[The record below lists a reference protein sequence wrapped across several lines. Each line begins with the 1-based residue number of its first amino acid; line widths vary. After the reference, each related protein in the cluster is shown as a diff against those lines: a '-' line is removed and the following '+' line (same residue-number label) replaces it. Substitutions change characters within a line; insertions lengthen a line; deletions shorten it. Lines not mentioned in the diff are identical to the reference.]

1 MPHHKNLIFCMHTL
15 DWFTPQGSHCNAVV
29 LCKVSVAAQGL
40 AAPCILPSCYLGSAQ
55 AAQCPSRIPIS
66 CVEMPCAEIQLQDYS
81 HSFLWLQ
88 CCMSIRLQHALFI
101 QEFCQIFWCL
111 LNYRWNL
118 SFYELWPALKAR
130 FCLKIFAL
138 LLQLTARLL
147 KLEMTRRSKFPL
159 FSVSLLCICDNTFT
173 QIHCFP

>member
-1 MPHHKNLIFCMHTL
+1 MQWCCAKLEC
-15 DWFTPQGSHCNAVV
+15 S
-29 LCKVSVAAQGL
+29 S
-40 AAPCILPSCYLGSAQ
+40 
-55 AAQCPSRIPIS
+55 SRDLQLLTFPIPIWDLHLWEAPFTAWKCHVQRFS
-66 CVEMPCAEIQLQDYS
+66 CRITATVSFGFSAACLSD
-81 HSFLWLQ
+81 HSMQ
-88 CCMSIRLQHALFI
+88 LFI

-118 SFYELWPALKAR
+118 AFYESWPTLKAC

-147 KLEMTRRSKFPL
+147 KLEINRRSKFPL

-173 QIHCFP
+173 QIRCFPWKTICKVNFLLSVEFL